1 MKNLINKI
9 KEEIKSQAVEQR
21 FIKSQRKTEHLVGER
36 KISSYD
42 AAEKARN
49 NKHQLAI
56 KYVAYY
62 ILKHGLEEPVIE
74 INPRNPYFT
83 HCANLEAVENA
94 IKKCCGDNCYL
105 LDYTHR
111 TAYDISKTIE
121 EWKKKYQEEEKQR
134 RLYVLIDK
142 DLDSVYGCVQGG
154 HAVAE
159 YLLEHP
165 NGWKNEYLV
174 YLKADVE
181 KWYDKLKYLGLD
193 FSIFKEPDLGN
204 KMTAIAIENDGRLFR
219 NLKLI
224 K

>member
-62 ILKHGLEEPVIE
+62 ILKHSLEEPVIKKDA
-74 INPRNPYFT
+74 RNPYYKI
-83 HCANLEAVENA
+83 CINIEAVKDA
-94 IKKCCGDNCYL
+94 IKKCCGDSCYL
-105 LDYTHR
+105 LDSHYEI
-111 TAYDISKTIE
+111 YNISKTIE

-142 DLDSVYGCVQGG
+142 DLDTVYGCVQGG
-154 HAVAE
+154 HAVAS

-193 FSIFKEPDLGN
+193 FSIFKEPDIGN
-204 KMTAIAIENDGRLFR
+204 KMTTIAIENDGRLFR